1 VRRKIVM
8 NGDELMASILKKEGV
23 EWISCF
29 PAQPLINA
37 CSKEGIRPIMC
48 RQERAGVNMADAYSR
63 INNGNKIGVFTM
75 QSGPGA
81 ENAFSGVAQAYADNV
96 PILLIPGGSNKRRV
110 GVHPGFDAVPNYQ
123 HITKWAGRIN
133 TVERIPEMVSRAFT
147 HLRHGRPGPVLL
159 ELPGD
164 VGGAEVPGDIER
176 YEPVKTYKSLAVSED
191 VRDIVN
197 ALMKAN
203 KPMIVAG
210 QGTLYAEAWNELIEF
225 AELVN
230 VPVMTSLSGKSAF
243 PEDHALALGTGGN
256 TGTLMVDRFLQTTD
270 FILGIGTSFAINTF
284 TAAMPVHV
292 TKAQVTN
299 TPDDLNRDNRVQY
312 GAVGDAKLVLR
323 QLIEETKSQ
332 IGEHGRGDVHG
343 VRDEISKIKN
353 EFITEWGPRL
363 NSDETPMSPY
373 RVFNEMIKTVDPAN
387 SIVTHDSGYPR
398 NQLVPFWPA
407 LKPRSYIGWGKSTQ
421 LGYGLGLAL
430 GAKLAEPSKT
440 VINVMGDAAFGMAG
454 LDLETAARSEIGTIT
469 VVLNNGVMTHYY
481 DHFPHATENW
491 KSNELGGNYADTA
504 KSLGAYGERVTTP
517 EEIAPAILRALEVTE
532 KGQPALLE
540 MITKEEETISTYG
553 R

>member
-1 VRRKIVM
+1 M
-8 NGDELMASILKKEGV
+8 NGDELIASLLKKEGV
-23 EWISCF
+23 DWISCF

-37 CSKEGIRPIMC
+37 CSKEGIRPVMC

-81 ENAFSGVAQAYADNV
+81 ENAFGGVAQAYADNV
-96 PILLIPGGSNKRRV
+96 PMLIIPGGSSNKRV
-110 GVHPGFDAVPNYQ
+110 GVHPGFDSVPNYQ
-123 HITKWAGRIN
+123 HITKWAGRIT

-147 HLRHGRPGPVLL
+147 QLRHGRPGPVLL

-164 VGGAEVPGDIER
+164 VGSAEVPANIES

-191 VRDIVN
+191 VRDIVS
-197 ALMKAN
+197 ALLKAN

-210 QGTLYAEAWNELIEF
+210 QGALYAEAWDELIEF
-225 AELVN
+225 AELMN
-230 VPVMTSLSGKSAF
+230 VPVMTSLAGKSAF
-243 PEDHALALGTGGN
+243 PEDHELALGTGGN

-284 TAAMPVHV
+284 TAAMPENV

-312 GAVGDAKLVLR
+312 GAVGDAKLVLQ

-332 IGEHGRGDVHG
+332 VGEHGRGDVNG
-343 VRDEISKIKN
+343 VKAEISNIKN
-353 EFITEWGPRL
+353 EFMKEWGPRL

-373 RVFNEMIKTVDPAN
+373 RVFNEMMKTVDPAN

-430 GAKLAEPSKT
+430 GAKLAEPTKT
-440 VINVMGDAAFGMAG
+440 VINVMGDAAFGMSG
-454 LDLETAARSEIGTIT
+454 LDLETAARSELGTIT
-469 VVLNNGVMTHYY
+469 IVLNNGVMTHYY
-481 DHFPHATENW
+481 DHFPHATEHW
-491 KSNELGGNYADTA
+491 KSNELGGNYTDTA
-504 KSLGAYGERVTTP
+504 KSLGAYGERVHTP
-517 EEIAPAILRALEVTE
+517 DQIGPALTRAMEASE
-532 KGQPALLE
+532 KGQPSLLE
-540 MITKEEETISTYG
+540 MITKEEENISTYG

>member
-1 VRRKIVM
+1 M
-8 NGDELMASILKKEGV
+8 NGDELIASLLKKEGV
-23 EWISCF
+23 DWISCF

-37 CSKEGIRPIMC
+37 CSKEGIRPVMC

-81 ENAFSGVAQAYADNV
+81 ENAFGGVAQAYADNV
-96 PILLIPGGSNKRRV
+96 PILVIPGGSSNKRV
-110 GVHPGFDAVPNYQ
+110 GVHPGFDSVPNYQ
-123 HITKWAGRIN
+123 HITKWAGRIT

-147 HLRHGRPGPVLL
+147 QLRHGRPGPVLL

-164 VGGAEVPGDIER
+164 VGSAEVPADIES
-176 YEPVKTYKSLAVSED
+176 YEPVKTYKSLAVAED
-191 VRDIVN
+191 VRDIVS
-197 ALMKAN
+197 ALLKAN

-210 QGTLYAEAWNELIEF
+210 QGALYAEAWDELIEF

-230 VPVMTSLSGKSAF
+230 VPVMTSLAGKSAF
-243 PEDHALALGTGGN
+243 PEDHELALGTGGN

-284 TAAMPVHV
+284 TAAMPENV

-299 TPDDLNRDNRVQY
+299 TADDLNRDNRVQY
-312 GAVGDAKLVLR
+312 GAVGDAKLVLK

-332 IGEHGRGDVHG
+332 VGEHGRGDVHG
-343 VRDEISKIKN
+343 VKAEIAKIKE
-353 EFITEWGPRL
+353 EFMKEWGPRL

-373 RVFNEMIKTVDPAN
+373 RVFNEMMKTVDPAN

-430 GAKLAEPSKT
+430 GAKLAEPTKT
-440 VINVMGDAAFGMAG
+440 VINVMGDAAFGMSG
-454 LDLETAARSEIGTIT
+454 LDLETAARSELGTIT

-481 DHFPHATENW
+481 DHFPHATEHW
-491 KSNELGGNYADTA
+491 KSNELGGIYSDTA
-504 KSLGAYGERVTTP
+504 KSLGAYGERVHTP
-517 EEIAPAILRALEVTE
+517 DQIGPALTRAMEASE
-532 KGQPALLE
+532 SGQPSLLE
-540 MITKEEETISTYG
+540 MITKEEENISTYG

>member
-1 VRRKIVM
+1 M
-8 NGDELMASILKKEGV
+8 NGDELIASLLKKEGV
-23 EWISCF
+23 DWISCF

-37 CSKEGIRPIMC
+37 CSKEGIRPVMC

-81 ENAFSGVAQAYADNV
+81 ENAFGGVAQAYADNV
-96 PILLIPGGSNKRRV
+96 PILVIPGGSSNKRV
-110 GVHPGFDAVPNYQ
+110 GVHPGFDSVPNYQ
-123 HITKWAGRIN
+123 HITKWAGRIT

-147 HLRHGRPGPVLL
+147 QLRHGRPGPVLL
-159 ELPGD
+159 VLPGD
-164 VGGAEVPGDIER
+164 VGSAEVPADIES
-176 YEPVKTYKSLAVSED
+176 YEPVKTYKSLAVAED
-191 VRDIVN
+191 VRDIVS
-197 ALMKAN
+197 ALLKAN

-210 QGTLYAEAWNELIEF
+210 QGALYAEAWDELIEF

-230 VPVMTSLSGKSAF
+230 VPVMTSLAGKSAF
-243 PEDHALALGTGGN
+243 PEDHELALGTGGN

-284 TAAMPVHV
+284 TAAMPENV

-299 TPDDLNRDNRVQY
+299 TADDLNRDNRVQY
-312 GAVGDAKLVLR
+312 GAVGDAKLVLQ

-332 IGEHGRGDVHG
+332 VGEHGRGDVHG
-343 VRDEISKIKN
+343 VKAEIAKIKE
-353 EFITEWGPRL
+353 EFMKEWGPRL

-373 RVFNEMIKTVDPAN
+373 RVFNEMMKTVDPAN

-430 GAKLAEPSKT
+430 GAKLAEPTKT
-440 VINVMGDAAFGMAG
+440 VINVMGDAAFGMSG
-454 LDLETAARSEIGTIT
+454 LDLETAARSELGTIT

-481 DHFPHATENW
+481 DHFPHATEHW
-491 KSNELGGNYADTA
+491 KSNELGGIYSDTA
-504 KSLGAYGERVTTP
+504 KSLGAYGERVHTP
-517 EEIAPAILRALEVTE
+517 DQIGPALTRAMEASE
-532 KGQPALLE
+532 NGQPSLLE
-540 MITKEEETISTYG
+540 MITKEEENISTYG